1 MDGQF
6 HTIDIITKGA
16 ANQLLTCFY

>member
-1 MDGQF
+1 MDRQF